1 MWNKN
6 QNYYM
11 YISVVICVLS
21 KRIVNILIYF
31 RILRD
36 EIINE
41 DFPTV
46 MKLVQVME
54 FIIQHWNL
62 NLQIIFS
69 FIFYFTLTFLSSEL
83 PNLQSRPPA
92 GSLQS
97 GWYQIAF
104 PQTPK
109 VGSQVNND
117 KSFYTKIL
125 FKSFHSLHLL
135 YIIL

>member
-46 MKLVQVME
+46 MKLVQVM
-54 FIIQHWNL
+54 
-62 NLQIIFS
+62 
-69 FIFYFTLTFLSSEL
+69 
-83 PNLQSRPPA
+83 
-92 GSLQS
+92 
-97 GWYQIAF
+97 
-104 PQTPK
+104 
-109 VGSQVNND
+109 
-117 KSFYTKIL
+117 
-125 FKSFHSLHLL
+125 
-135 YIIL
+135 